1 MKDKRLAM
9 TDTLWDITRS
19 PTHYLFCWYSTQ
31 QGTASPSSLARK
43 WNTSATDQKNWNQT
57 IKQEQWLHLGY
68 FYLMNWRIKSSRPMR
83 KMKHSD
89 SIQRLCKRGDDA
101 VPLVKVTNNIIFIII
116 SIVLKINTNFG
127 CRQLI
132 HTMNQSSTYIFIGL
146 GHMSGY

>member
-19 PTHYLFCWYSTQ
+19 PTHYSADM
-31 QGTASPSSLARK
+31 ASNREPSSLARK

-101 VPLVKVTNNIIFIII
+101 VPLDEYWTHCKYFGHAFVLIKRNGHKKCLAILKREFTFSVVYGVLD
-116 SIVLKINTNFG
+116 VLKCVG
-127 CRQLI
+127 QL
-132 HTMNQSSTYIFIGL
+132 
-146 GHMSGY
+146 